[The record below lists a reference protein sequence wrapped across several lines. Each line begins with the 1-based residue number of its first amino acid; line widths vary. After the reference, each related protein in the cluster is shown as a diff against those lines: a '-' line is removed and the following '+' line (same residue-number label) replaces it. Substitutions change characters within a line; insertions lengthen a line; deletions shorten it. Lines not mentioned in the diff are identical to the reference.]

1 MKKLS
6 DSEREK
12 LRKQLSEYHMQRLEE
27 TARNIDQAN
36 EARSSFR
43 MEKVLIKKG
52 VLGGIA
58 MMAIAVIW
66 SFIAWNFGYIFYYT
80 PVLFFIGLYAFI
92 KGIVTSNFGSRKRG
106 LDASEEGRNV
116 GTRNIIVLM
125 ILGTVATIAIL
136 RFVIPRFVTAPS
148 RQGSAELITVQP
160 TGLYVDLR
168 KLALGIQPSDIGIAV
183 EPNSKK
189 PYGILMDMSLPSGG
203 VATLTSYANGDASM
217 YFSTGGGIL
226 GGIGH
231 ASTRNAAKRFV
242 AVAQSY
248 IQKMEVATS
257 YPLPAI
263 GQVKFYVLT
272 PQGILTTEASEADL
286 EARISELSTLYGMG
300 HGVITEMRLWATSM
314 EGQSSAK

>member
-12 LRKQLSEYHMQRLEE
+12 LREQLSEYHTQRLKE

-43 MEKVLIKKG
+43 MEKALIKKG

-92 KGIVTSNFGSRKRG
+92 KGIVTSNFGGRERG

-125 ILGTVATIAIL
+125 ILGTVASIAVL

-148 RQGSAELITVQP
+148 RRRSGELITVQP

-183 EPNSKK
+183 EPNSKE
-189 PYGILMDMSLPSGG
+189 PYGILMDMSFPPA
-203 VATLTSYANGDASM
+203 VVTLTSYANGDASM
-217 YFSTGGGIL
+217 YFSTGGGNTW
-226 GGIGH
+226 H
-231 ASTRNAAKRFV
+231 YWS
-242 AVAQSY
+242 
-248 IQKMEVATS
+248 
-257 YPLPAI
+257 
-263 GQVKFYVLT
+263 
-272 PQGILTTEASEADL
+272 
-286 EARISELSTLYGMG
+286 
-300 HGVITEMRLWATSM
+300 
-314 EGQSSAK
+314 